1 MNTVLIFAGGAGTR
15 MRSSDTTPKQFLKL
29 HGKDIII
36 HTIEHFEQHPE
47 IDAIVVVC
55 IASWISYLKNLLTR
69 YAITKVHWVV
79 EGGNTGQDSIYNGLK
94 LLGREYPD
102 DTIVLIHDG
111 VRPLIN
117 SRVITDNIAC
127 VKKYG
132 SAITVAPSVETVI
145 TVNET
150 GNIDRINDR
159 SKSMLAKAPQTF
171 FLKDILKAHENA
183 LSEARHDFIDSA
195 SIMSHYGFSLKT
207 VEGPYENIKITT
219 PSDYYI
225 FRAINEA
232 RENSQ
237 IFGI

>member
-1 MNTVLIFAGGAGTR
+1 MNTVLVFAGGSGTR
-15 MRSSDTTPKQFLKL
+15 MKNNTTPKQFLKL

-36 HTIEHFEQHPE
+36 HTLEHFEEHPE

-55 IASWISYLKNLLTR
+55 IASWMEYLKKILKRFSIN
-69 YAITKVHWVV
+69 KVKWVV
-79 EGGNTGQDSIYNGLK
+79 EGGSTGQESIYNGLK
-94 LLGREYPD
+94 LLDRECPK
-102 DTIVLIHDG
+102 DTVVLIHDG

-117 SRVITDNIAC
+117 AKVITDNILC
-127 VKKYG
+127 VKEYG

-145 TVNET
+145 TVNQE

-159 SKSMLAKAPQTF
+159 SRSMMAKAPQSF
-171 FLKDILKAHENA
+171 CLKDILSVHNSAVADGRN
-183 LSEARHDFIDSA
+183 DFIDSA
-195 SIMSHYGFSLKT
+195 SIMSHYGYELKT

-225 FRAINEA
+225 FRAISEA

-237 IFGI
+237 IFGL

>member
-1 MNTVLIFAGGAGTR
+1 MNTVLIFAGGVGTR
-15 MRSSDTTPKQFLKL
+15 MKSNTTPKQFLKL

-36 HTIEHFEQHPE
+36 HTLEHFEHHPE

-55 IASWISYLKNLLTR
+55 IASWIPYLKGLLCQ
-69 YAITKVHWVV
+69 YSITKVKWVV
-79 EGGNTGQDSIYNGLK
+79 EGGTTGQESIYNGLK
-94 LLGREYPD
+94 VLKNQCPED
-102 DTIVLIHDG
+102 SIVLIHDG

-117 SRVITDNIAC
+117 EKVISDNISC
-127 VKKYG
+127 VKENG

-145 TVNET
+145 TVNDE
-150 GNIDRINDR
+150 GNIDSINDR

-171 FLKDILKAHENA
+171 YLRDIVQAHENA
-183 LSEARHDFIDSA
+183 ISEKRFEFIDSA

-225 FRAINEA
+225 FRAISEA

>member
-15 MRSSDTTPKQFLKL
+15 MKSNTTPKQFLKL

-36 HTIEHFEQHPE
+36 HTIEHFEHHAD

-55 IASWISYLKNLLTR
+55 IASWIPYLEDRLR
-69 YAITKVHWVV
+69 QFSIHKVKWIV
-79 EGGNTGQDSIYNGLK
+79 EGGNTGQESIYNGLEI
-94 LLGREYPD
+94 LERECPGD
-102 DTIVLIHDG
+102 SLVLIHDG

-117 SRVITDNIAC
+117 EKVITDNISG
-127 VKKYG
+127 VIKYG

-145 TVNET
+145 TVNDE
-150 GNIDRINDR
+150 GDIDRINDR
-159 SKSMLAKAPQTF
+159 SRSMMAKAPQSF
-171 FLKDILKAHENA
+171 YLADILSAHRKAIREGRN
-183 LSEARHDFIDSA
+183 DFIDSA

-207 VEGPYENIKITT
+207 VAGPYENIKITT

-225 FRAINEA
+225 FRAISEA

-237 IFGI
+237 IFGL

>member
-1 MNTVLIFAGGAGTR
+1 MNTVLIFAGGVGTR
-15 MRSSDTTPKQFLKL
+15 MKSNTTPKQFLKL

-36 HTIEHFEQHPE
+36 HTLEHFEYHPE

-55 IASWISYLKNLLTR
+55 ISSWIPYLKGILKQ
-69 YAITKVHWVV
+69 YAITKVKWIV
-79 EGGNTGQDSIYNGLK
+79 EGGSTGQESIYNGLMMLK
-94 LLGREYPD
+94 KKCPE
-102 DTIVLIHDG
+102 DTIVLVHDG

-117 SRVITDNIAC
+117 DKVITDNIAC
-127 VKKYG
+127 VKQYR

-145 TVNET
+145 TVNEE

-159 SKSMLAKAPQTF
+159 SRSMMAKAPQSF
-171 FLKDILKAHENA
+171 YLKDLLGAHERA
-183 LSEARHDFIDSA
+183 VTEGRKDFIDSA

-225 FRAINEA
+225 FRAISEA